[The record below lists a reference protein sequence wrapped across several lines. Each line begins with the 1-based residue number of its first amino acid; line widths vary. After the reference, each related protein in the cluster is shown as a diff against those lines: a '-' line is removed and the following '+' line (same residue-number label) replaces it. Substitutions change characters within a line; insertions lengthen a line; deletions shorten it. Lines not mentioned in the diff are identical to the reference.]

1 MIFQYSFMQNALMAA
16 FFISILCPSV
26 GVFLVLKRYSM
37 MGDTLAHAS
46 FAGVAI
52 GLISGMNPIFS
63 AFIFTSICGVLIE
76 LLRQYY
82 KKYAELILS
91 IILTLCVGIAI
102 TLISSGKV
110 GTNINS
116 FLFGSILTVTRED
129 LLTMLIL
136 SIISVCI
143 LFFLFNKLL
152 YITFDEEGAVIAG
165 IRVKLI
171 NYIFAILVA
180 TTISVSIRIMGILV
194 ISSMIAIPVASA
206 LQLNKGFRSTLLYS
220 ILFGFIDIIAGLIL
234 SVYID
239 CAPGGTISL
248 MSIFVLIMV
257 IAGKKALKKSY

>member
-16 FFISILCPSV
+16 IFISILCPAV

-52 GLISGMNPIFS
+52 GLITGVNPILS
-63 AFIFTSICGVLIE
+63 AFAFTSICGVLIE
-76 LLRQYY
+76 LLRYYY
-82 KKYAELILS
+82 KKYAELILA
-91 IILTLCVGIAI
+91 IVLTLCVGIAI
-102 TLISSGKV
+102 TLISSGKI
-110 GTNINS
+110 GANINS

-136 SIISVCI
+136 SIISVFI
-143 LFFLFNKLL
+143 LFFFYNKLL
-152 YITFDEEGAVIAG
+152 YITFDEEGAQISG
-165 IRVKLI
+165 IRVRMI

-206 LQLNKGFRSTLLYS
+206 LQLNKGFKATLMYS
-220 ILFGFIDIIAGLIL
+220 IIFGFIDIIAGLVL

-248 MSIFVLIMV
+248 MSIFVLILV
-257 IAGKKALKKSY
+257 ILFKKTIKR